1 MLSAVKDSLSAASNM
16 LLSVFCM
23 LSAVNNVCC
32 QRLNEKGIHM
42 STKNKKGN
50 SNKEVEDNLDNFEED
65 SLELYT
71 GDLVPNNNNTVQPI
85 ALMRLGLFVPTL
97 KGTKHSKRNRP
108 NEIDASKELVQL
120 EVARSEGYSDIKITG
135 PRLDMDHDFKT
146 WVGVVRSL
154 AEYGEASGRVELSIT
169 KFAKFCGYP
178 SSQIRKT
185 LRDRL
190 TNSLLKIMRTTLSF
204 QRTYEEKNVDGSN
217 KISLLMVHLVN
228 SVDYN
233 EQKDTV
239 VFYAEPKLAEL
250 YRFDHKVLL
259 QLKVINKLPRKETAQ
274 ALYTF
279 IESLPAKPA
288 PVSLARL
295 RARLNLSSR
304 NVSSQNQTIRNGL
317 KSLKELGYLDYSEI
331 KRGRSIYIQIH
342 SRNPK
347 LKVASAKPEGIGEQG
362 KPADKSGEIDAK
374 QNLVNK
380 ITELSQNLTPENI
393 KLIEILSNSLKLL

>member
-1 MLSAVKDSLSAASNM
+1 
-16 LLSVFCM
+16 
-23 LSAVNNVCC
+23 
-32 QRLNEKGIHM
+32 
-42 STKNKKGN
+42 
-50 SNKEVEDNLDNFEED
+50 
-65 SLELYT
+65 
-71 GDLVPNNNNTVQPI
+71 
-85 ALMRLGLFVPTL
+85 
-97 KGTKHSKRNRP
+97 
-108 NEIDASKELVQL
+108 
-120 EVARSEGYSDIKITG
+120 
-135 PRLDMDHDFKT
+135 
-146 WVGVVRSL
+146 
-154 AEYGEASGRVELSIT
+154 
-169 KFAKFCGYP
+169 
-178 SSQIRKT
+178 
-185 LRDRL
+185 
-190 TNSLLKIMRTTLSF
+190 
-204 QRTYEEKNVDGSN
+204 GSN
-217 KISLLMVHLVN
+217 KISLLMVHLIN

-279 IESLPAKPA
+279 IESLPTKPA

-317 KSLKELGYLDYSEI
+317 KALQDLGYLEYSEI

-347 LKVASAKPEGIGEQG
+347 LKVAPPKPEDIEPK
-362 KPADKSGEIDAK
+362 KPDEKAGEIDAK
-374 QNLVNK
+374 QNIINK

-393 KLIEILSNSLKLL
+393 KMIEILSNSLKLL

>member
-1 MLSAVKDSLSAASNM
+1 MLFRSPAL
-16 LLSVFCM
+16 F
-23 LSAVNNVCC
+23 
-32 QRLNEKGIHM
+32 
-42 STKNKKGN
+42 
-50 SNKEVEDNLDNFEED
+50 
-65 SLELYT
+65 T
-71 GDLVPNNNNTVQPI
+71 GDLTPNSNNTVQPI

-97 KGTKHSKRNRP
+97 KGTKNSKRN
-108 NEIDASKELVQL
+108 NSNQIDASKELVQL

-185 LRDRL
+185 LRDRI

-233 EQKDTV
+233 EKNDTII
-239 VFYAEPKLAEL
+239 FHAEPKLSEL

-279 IESLPAKPA
+279 IESLPARPA
-288 PVSLARL
+288 PISLARL
-295 RARLNLSSR
+295 RARLNLNSSSI
-304 NVSSQNQTIRNGL
+304 SSQNQTIRNGL
-317 KSLKELGYLDYSEI
+317 KSLKELGYLDYSEV
-331 KRGRSIYIQIH
+331 KRGRSVFIQIH
-342 SRNPK
+342 GRNPK
-347 LKVASAKPEGIGEQG
+347 LKVIGEEKPPKPE
-362 KPADKSGEIDAK
+362 KPAEQVEGPQENGELDVVK
-374 QNLVNK
+374 QNMIKK
-380 ITELSQNLTPENI
+380 IAELSADLTPENI
-393 KLIEILSNSLKLL
+393 KLIEILSNGLKLL

>member
-1 MLSAVKDSLSAASNM
+1 MLSAEIH
-16 LLSVFCM
+16 
-23 LSAVNNVCC
+23 VCC
-32 QRLNEKGIHM
+32 QRYFEKGIHM
-42 STKNKKGN
+42 PAQKKKNIENNAQGAESKTLVKETSYSSTGDDDL
-50 SNKEVEDNLDNFEED
+50 SEEY
-65 SLELYT
+65 SSLYT
-71 GDLVPNNNNTVQPI
+71 GDLTPNNNNTVQPI

-97 KGTKHSKRNRP
+97 KGTKNSKRNNT

-120 EVARSEGYSDIKITG
+120 EVARSEGYANIKITG

-154 AEYGEASGRVELSIT
+154 AEHGELNGRVEMSIT

-190 TNSLLKIMRTTLSF
+190 TKSLLKIMRTTLSF
-204 QRTYEEKNVDGSN
+204 QRTYEDKNVDGSN
-217 KISLLMVHLVN
+217 KISLLMMHLIN

-233 EQKDTV
+233 EQKNTII
-239 VFYAEPKLAEL
+239 FHSEPKLSEL

-279 IESLPAKPA
+279 IESLPTKPA
-288 PVSLARL
+288 PISLARL
-295 RARLNLSSR
+295 RTRLNLSTN

-317 KSLKELGYLDYSEI
+317 KSLQELGYLDYSEI
-331 KRGRSIYIQIH
+331 KRGRSVYIQIH
-342 SRNPK
+342 NRNPK
-347 LKVASAKPEGIGEQG
+347 LKVIESKPDISSAEKPEKGNV
-362 KPADKSGEIDAK
+362 ADMK
-374 QNLVNK
+374 QNIINK
-380 ITELSQNLTPENI
+380 IADLSQNLTPDNI
-393 KLIEILSNSLKLL
+393 KLIEILNNSLKIV

>member
-1 MLSAVKDSLSAASNM
+1 MPTDKKKTIK
-16 LLSVFCM
+16 
-23 LSAVNNVCC
+23 NN
-32 QRLNEKGIHM
+32 I
-42 STKNKKGN
+42 
-50 SNKEVEDNLDNFEED
+50 EDGESEIIEED
-65 SLELYT
+65 VLDLHT
-71 GDLVPNNNNTVQPI
+71 GDLTPNSNNTVQPI

-97 KGTKHSKRNRP
+97 KGTKNSKRNKS

-154 AEYGEASGRVELSIT
+154 AEYGESSGRVELSIT

-185 LRDRL
+185 LRERL

-204 QRTYEEKNVDGSN
+204 QRVYEEKNVDGSN
-217 KISLLMVHLVN
+217 KISLLMMHLIN

-233 EQKDTV
+233 EKKNTII
-239 VFYAEPKLAEL
+239 FHAEPKLSEL

-259 QLKVINKLPRKETAQ
+259 QLKVINELPRKETAQ

-279 IESLPAKPA
+279 IESLPTKPA
-288 PVSLARL
+288 PISLARL
-295 RARLNLSSR
+295 RARLNLSTS

-317 KSLKELGYLDYSEI
+317 KSLKALGYLDYSEI
-331 KRGRSIYIQIH
+331 KRGRSVYIQIH
-342 SRNPK
+342 HRNPK
-347 LKVASAKPEGIGEQG
+347 LKAISED
-362 KPADKSGEIDAK
+362 KPADPKVPVAADNGGAVDAK
-374 QNLVNK
+374 QNLINK
-380 ITELSQNLTPENI
+380 ITELSRDLTPENI
-393 KLIEILSNSLKLL
+393 KLIEILSNGLKLF

>member
-1 MLSAVKDSLSAASNM
+1 MLSAVEH
-16 LLSVFCM
+16 M
-23 LSAVNNVCC
+23 LSAEIHVCC
-32 QRLNEKGIHM
+32 QRYFEKGIHM
-42 STKNKKGN
+42 PAKKKNNPENSDLDTKSKAFEKEAPYLSTENDGL
-50 SNKEVEDNLDNFEED
+50 SEEY
-65 SLELYT
+65 SSLYT
-71 GDLVPNNNNTVQPI
+71 GDLIPNSNNTVQPI

-97 KGTKHSKRNRP
+97 KGTKNSKRNNT

-120 EVARSEGYSDIKITG
+120 EVARSEGYSNIKITG

-154 AEYGEASGRVELSIT
+154 AEHGESSGRVEMSIT

-204 QRTYEEKNVDGSN
+204 QRVYEDKNIDGSN
-217 KISLLMVHLVN
+217 KISLLMVHLIN

-233 EQKDTV
+233 EQKNTII
-239 VFYAEPKLAEL
+239 FHAEPKLSEL

-259 QLKVINKLPRKETAQ
+259 QLKVINQLPRKETAQ

-279 IESLPAKPA
+279 IESLPTRPA
-288 PVSLARL
+288 PISLARL
-295 RARLNLSSR
+295 RTRLNLSTN

-317 KSLKELGYLDYSEI
+317 KSLQELGYLDYSEV
-331 KRGRSIYIQIH
+331 KRGRSVYIQIH
-342 SRNPK
+342 NRNPK
-347 LKVASAKPEGIGEQG
+347 LKVIESKFEAPVEK
-362 KPADKSGEIDAK
+362 KSEKDNVSDMK
-374 QNLVNK
+374 QNLINK
-380 ITELSQNLTPENI
+380 IAELSQNLTPENI
-393 KLIEILSNSLKLL
+393 KLIEILNNSLKIV

>member
-1 MLSAVKDSLSAASNM
+1 MPTRNKK
-16 LLSVFCM
+16 
-23 LSAVNNVCC
+23 
-32 QRLNEKGIHM
+32 E
-42 STKNKKGN
+42 TKNN
-50 SNKEVEDNLDNFEED
+50 ALDDSIDNFEEE

-71 GDLVPNNNNTVQPI
+71 GDLVPNSNNTVQPI

-97 KGTKHSKRNRP
+97 KGTKNSKRNRP

-154 AEYGEASGRVELSIT
+154 AEYGEPSGRVELSIT

-233 EQKDTV
+233 EQKDSII
-239 VFYAEPKLAEL
+239 FHAEPKLAEL

-317 KSLKELGYLDYSEI
+317 KTLEELGYLEYSEI

-347 LKVASAKPEGIGEQG
+347 LKASSVKEEMPALPDKPVESTS
-362 KPADKSGEIDAK
+362 SGVDAK

>member
-1 MLSAVKDSLSAASNM
+1 MRCPHVHRQKKKKENIPLIDDDDAIDE
-16 LLSVFCM
+16 SVPALF
-23 LSAVNNVCC
+23 
-32 QRLNEKGIHM
+32 
-42 STKNKKGN
+42 
-50 SNKEVEDNLDNFEED
+50 
-65 SLELYT
+65 T
-71 GDLVPNNNNTVQPI
+71 GDLTPNSNNTVQPI

-97 KGTKHSKRNRP
+97 KGTKNSKRN
-108 NEIDASKELVQL
+108 NSNQIDASKELVQL

-185 LRDRL
+185 LRDRI

-233 EQKDTV
+233 EKNDTII
-239 VFYAEPKLAEL
+239 FHAEPKLSEL

-279 IESLPAKPA
+279 IESLPARPA
-288 PVSLARL
+288 PISLARL
-295 RARLNLSSR
+295 RARLNLNSSSI
-304 NVSSQNQTIRNGL
+304 SSQNQTIRNGL
-317 KSLKELGYLDYSEI
+317 KSLKELGYLDYSEV
-331 KRGRSIYIQIH
+331 KRGRSVFIQIH
-342 SRNPK
+342 GRNPK
-347 LKVASAKPEGIGEQG
+347 LKVIGEEKPSKPE
-362 KPADKSGEIDAK
+362 KPAEQVEGPQENGELDVVK
-374 QNLVNK
+374 QNMIKK
-380 ITELSQNLTPENI
+380 IAELSADLTPENI
-393 KLIEILSNSLKLL
+393 KLIEILSNGLKLL